1 MAEQVRSRSLLVVDQ
16 DIDGV
21 FRLREELESVAPGQ
35 FMLVHE
41 RTVADACRRLSV
53 QTLDAVLLDLSSSDN
68 RDLYAV
74 EAVLACAEH
83 APVVVMTLHEDDD
96 AALAAIHA
104 GAQEC
109 LVKGE
114 EPPRALARVLRHAI
128 ERSRLLQELQEAQAA
143 DAYRATHDG
152 LTGLANR
159 ALFLDRLE
167 LQLTHAARD
176 GTVCAVAFLDVDH
189 FKSVNDRLGH
199 ASGDALLRHV
209 ASALEAQVRAGDTV
223 ARFGGDEF
231 AILLRDVATRDDV
244 PRILAHARTTVEQSL
259 SPAEVGHARV
269 GLSLGWAAFPYDGRT
284 AEELL
289 ATADAQMYADKR
301 LRHART
307 ATGKRG
313 RG

>member
-1 MAEQVRSRSLLVVDQ
+1 MEERVTSRSLLVVAQ
-16 DIDGV
+16 DLDGV
-21 FRLREELESVAPGQ
+21 LRLREELESAAPGQ
-35 FMLVHE
+35 FMFVHE
-41 RTVADACRRLSV
+41 RTAADACRRLSV
-53 QTLDAVLLDLSSSDN
+53 HPLDAVLLDLSSSAN

-83 APVVVMTLHEDDD
+83 APVVVMTLHEDDE
-96 AALAAIHA
+96 AALAAVHA

-114 EPPRALARVLRHAI
+114 ESPRALARVLRHAI
-128 ERSRLLQELQEAQAA
+128 ERGRLRQDLHEAQAA
-143 DAYRATHDG
+143 EAYRATHDS

-159 ALFLDRLE
+159 TLFLDRLD
-167 LQLTHAARD
+167 LQLAHAARD

-199 ASGDALLRHV
+199 AAGDALLCHIS
-209 ASALEAQVRAGDTV
+209 SALEAQVRAGDTV

-231 AILLRDVATRDDV
+231 AVLLRDVATRDDV
-244 PRILAHARTTVEQSL
+244 PRILAHVRTTAEQSL
-259 SPAEVGHARV
+259 SPAEASHARV
-269 GLSLGWAAFPYDGRT
+269 GLSLGWAAFPADGRT

-301 LRHART
+301 MRHART
-307 ATGKRG
+307 ATGKR